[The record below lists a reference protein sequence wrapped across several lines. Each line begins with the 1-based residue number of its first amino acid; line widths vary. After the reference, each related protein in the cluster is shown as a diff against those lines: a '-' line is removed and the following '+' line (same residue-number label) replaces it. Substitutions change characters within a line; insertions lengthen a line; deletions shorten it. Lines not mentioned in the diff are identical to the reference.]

1 MLPEKYICYFS
12 TCFISTDLR
21 QLNNYYKFD
30 RAKCPGHLELQVM
43 NFIKET
49 NYSHSFFLF
58 VVLVLISPLPT
69 NGNPDLAQEHPE
81 IQSIIIGGDSVLYD
95 ATLSKYTRGGRDD
108 YFSGF
113 VTIPH
118 KFNSVLFLIDALESD
133 TGSFFQYYLD
143 GFDDK
148 WGKSVGFPV
157 KEYSNL
163 PQGKFTFFVRTSH
176 SNGKYS
182 EPASF
187 SFQVLPSF
195 YQTKLALFLYLIALI
210 MLYTTFTKIRTYRFA
225 QEKFR
230 LERIINERTDELVKE
245 KDKSEKLLANVLPKD
260 TANELKTK
268 GKATKKKY
276 QMATVLF
283 SDIQGFTKIA
293 EQMNPEKLID
303 QLDSFF
309 FHFDSVVE
317 KYNTEKIKTIGDAYM
332 CAGGIPEKN
341 RTNPVEVVMAS
352 LEMQKYMA
360 GLHEQARKNNSSF
373 WDIRIGIHTGSVIA
387 GVIGHKKLSYDIWGD
402 TVNTASRM
410 ESSGEAGKINISGS
424 TYQLVKDFY
433 ICEYRGKM
441 PVKYKG
447 EIDMYF
453 VKGIRPELSN
463 VDTGEPNE
471 KFFVNLQLLRLNDLE
486 DTILAK
492 FDNEIRDDL
501 KYHNRKHTVHVYT
514 QVELLGR
521 AEKVKDEDMLLL
533 RTAGLLHDIGY
544 LVDYMN
550 HKKASCDFTRGFL
563 PGFQYSEGQINK
575 VCKLIMAT
583 QESGDQ
589 ANLLERIICDANLDF
604 LGRVDYP
611 KVSLSLYKEMKALKK
626 VGSFEEWRKDQT
638 RLLQNHEFYTNTARL
653 LRDVGK
659 KDQLAQLKLLE
670 ESS

>member
-1 MLPEKYICYFS
+1 
-12 TCFISTDLR
+12 
-21 QLNNYYKFD
+21 
-30 RAKCPGHLELQVM
+30 M

-49 NYSHSFFLF
+49 NYSLSFFLF
-58 VVLVLISPLPT
+58 LVLALTSAFT
-69 NGNPDLAQEHPE
+69 SNRKPDFKPKRPE
-81 IQSIIIGGDSVLYD
+81 IQSVIFGKDSVLYD
-95 ATLSKYTRGGRDD
+95 AVQSNYTMKGKDDFFSSFIKIHHKY
-108 YFSGF
+108 
-113 VTIPH
+113 
-118 KFNSVLFLIDALESD
+118 NSVLFLIDTSGIDKGL
-133 TGSFFQYYLD
+133 SFQFFLK
-143 GFDDK
+143 GFDDD
-148 WGKSVGFPV
+148 WGKPMNFPI

-163 PQGKFTFFVRTSH
+163 PKGKYIFSVRTSY
-176 SNGKYS
+176 GDRKYS
-182 EPASF
+182 ESEDF
-187 SFQVLPSF
+187 SFQILPS
-195 YQTKLALFLYLIALI
+195 YYRTKFALFLYFIALI
-210 MLYTTFTKIRTYRFA
+210 ILITTFSRIRIYRFA
-225 QEKFR
+225 KEKFR

-268 GKATKKKY
+268 GKATKRKY
-276 QMATVLF
+276 QMVTVLF

-341 RTNPVEVVMAS
+341 RTNPVEVVMAA
-352 LEMQKYMA
+352 LVMQKYMA

-373 WDIRIGIHTGSVIA
+373 WDIRIGIHTGPVIA

-410 ESSGEAGKINISGS
+410 ESSGEAGKVNISGS

-433 ICEYRGKM
+433 FCEYRGKM

-447 EIDMYF
+447 VIDMYF
-453 VKGIRPELSN
+453 VKGIRPELRN
-463 VDTGEPNE
+463 LDTGIPND
-471 KFFVNLQLLRLNDLE
+471 KFNINLQLLRLNDLE
-486 DTILAK
+486 DTILNK
-492 FDNEIRDDL
+492 FDNEIGDDL

-521 AEKVKDEDMLLL
+521 AEKVRGEDMLLL

-544 LVDYMN
+544 LVDYDN

-563 PGFQYSEGQINK
+563 PGFHYSEVQINK
-575 VCKLIMAT
+575 VCKLVMAT
-583 QESGDQ
+583 HESREPTS
-589 ANLLERIICDANLDF
+589 LLERIICDVNLDY

-611 KVSLSLYKEMKALKK
+611 KVSLNLYMEMKAMNK
-626 VGSFEEWRKDQT
+626 VGSFKEWKKNQVS
-638 RLLQNHEFYTNTARL
+638 LLQKHKFYTNTARL
-653 LRDVGK
+653 LRDVGN
-659 KDQLAQLKLLE
+659 KDQLKQLELMNQ
-670 ESS
+670 

>member
-1 MLPEKYICYFS
+1 
-12 TCFISTDLR
+12 LR

-30 RAKCPGHLELQVM
+30 RPNCPSHLELQVM

-49 NYSHSFFLF
+49 NYSSSFFLF
-58 VVLVLISPLPT
+58 IVLVLISPFST
-69 NGNPDLAQEHPE
+69 SGNPDFSKKHPE
-81 IQSIIIGGDSVLYD
+81 FQSIIFGEDSILYD
-95 ATLSKYTRGGRDD
+95 ADKSKYSVEGKDD
-108 YFSGF
+108 YFLSF
-113 VTIPH
+113 TKIPH
-118 KFNSVLFLIDALESD
+118 KYNSVLFLIDVSGND
-133 TGSFFQYYLD
+133 TELFFQYFLE

-148 WGKSVGFPV
+148 WGKPVPFPV

-163 PQGKFTFFVRTSH
+163 PQGVFTFYVRTYYGD
-176 SNGKYS
+176 GKYS
-182 EPASF
+182 EPAGF

-195 YQTKLALFLYLIALI
+195 YRTKLALFLYFIALI
-210 MLYTTFTKIRTYRFA
+210 MFYTTFTKIRTYRFA

-230 LERIINERTDELVKE
+230 LERIINERTDELVRE
-245 KDKSEKLLANVLPKD
+245 KDKSEKLLANVLPKE

-360 GLHEQARKNNSSF
+360 EFHEQAKKDNTNF

-471 KFFVNLQLLRLNDLE
+471 KFYINLQILRLNDLE
-486 DTILAK
+486 DTILTK

-544 LVDYMN
+544 LVDYTN

-563 PGFQYSEGQINK
+563 PGFHYSEGQINK
-575 VCKLIMAT
+575 VCKLILAT
-583 QESGDQ
+583 QETREPT
-589 ANLLERIICDANLDF
+589 NLLERIICDANLDF

-611 KVSLSLYKEMKALKK
+611 TVSLSLYMEMKAMNK
-626 VGSFEEWRKDQT
+626 VDSFEEWKKTQIS
-638 RLLQNHEFYTNTARL
+638 LMQNHEFHTNTARI

-659 KDQLAQLKLLE
+659 KDQLVQLELLK

>member
-1 MLPEKYICYFS
+1 
-12 TCFISTDLR
+12 
-21 QLNNYYKFD
+21 
-30 RAKCPGHLELQVM
+30 M

-49 NYSHSFFLF
+49 NYSFSFFLF
-58 VVLVLISPLPT
+58 ILLALLSTLPT
-69 NGNPDLAQEHPE
+69 SGNSEFGQEHPE
-81 IQSIIIGGDSVLYD
+81 FQSIIFGGDSVLYD
-95 ATLSKYTRGGRDD
+95 AAQSKYSMKGKDD
-108 YFSGF
+108 YFSSF
-113 VTIPH
+113 VKIPH
-118 KFNSVLFLIDALESD
+118 KYNSVLFLIDVSESD
-133 TGSFFQYYLD
+133 TGSSFQYFLE

-148 WGKSVGFPV
+148 WGKPLYFPV

-163 PQGKFTFFVRTSH
+163 PQGKFTFYVRT
-176 SNGKYS
+176 NYGDGKYS
-182 EPASF
+182 EPAGF

-195 YQTKLALFLYLIALI
+195 YQTKLALFFYFIALI
-210 MLYTTFTKIRTYRFA
+210 MLYSTFTKIRTYRFA

-230 LERIINERTDELVKE
+230 LERIINERTDELVQE

-276 QMATVLF
+276 QMVTVLF
-283 SDIQGFTKIA
+283 SDIQGFTRIA
-293 EQMNPEKLID
+293 EQMNPEQLID

-360 GLHEQARKNNSSF
+360 GLHELAKKENTNF

-424 TYQLVKDFY
+424 TYLLVKDFY

-463 VDTGEPNE
+463 VDTGEPNKE
-471 KFFVNLQLLRLNDLE
+471 FFINLQLLRLNDLE

-492 FDNEIRDDL
+492 FDNEIRDNL
-501 KYHNRKHTVHVYT
+501 TYHNRKHTVNVYT

-544 LVDYMN
+544 LVDYTN

-563 PGFQYSEGQINK
+563 PGFHYSEGQINK
-575 VCKLIMAT
+575 VCELIMAT
-583 QESGDQ
+583 QEYGEP
-589 ANLLERIICDANLDF
+589 ANLLERIICDANLNF

-611 KVSLSLYKEMKALKK
+611 KVSLSLYMEMKAMNKLS
-626 VGSFEEWRKDQT
+626 SFEEWKKDQISF
-638 RLLQNHEFYTNTARL
+638 LQNHEFHTNTARL

-659 KDQLAQLKLLE
+659 KDQLVQLELLR